1 LIVLRFFL
9 TGMALGV
16 PVSLAQ
22 SLFLVPVIQVSGLV
36 NITPASLGVL
46 ELGSWGALLLIDLP
60 RDQILRFVLG
70 QRVLLTVV
78 LLSLILLNQLFT
90 LWKGNRG
97 EVASQG

>member
-1 LIVLRFFL
+1 
-9 TGMALGV
+9 MALGV

-36 NITPASLGVL
+36 NITPASLECSNWL
-46 ELGSWGALLLIDLP
+46 LGGSSTDRPAERSDP
-60 RDQILRFVLG
+60 SFCPG